1 VLAVKS
7 QAVKSQAVWD
17 LVNSKVGERGSDIH
31 RQVGGLGKRVQIFLQ
46 ATGYSLLL
54 ISIL

>member
-1 VLAVKS
+1 MLAVKS